1 MRISDWSSDVCSS
14 DLEPLAGQARA
25 DLLGSEGDPGPRP
38 VLPPAAQGEELREV
52 SSAGAHEQQRPGV
65 GGTAGRRG
73 LADASGA
80 HRRVPTNTGP
90 ATWAFPPS
98 RAPNVAA
105 SYARSVV
112 VAPAQS
118 LNRQLATAHPR
129 TPPPPLTAGA

>member
-1 MRISDWSSDVCSS
+1 MIRRPPVSTSTGLLFPYTTLFRSALRAHGAPGQHRVAQQVAEVTGRGVVAGD
-14 DLEPLAGQARA
+14 EPLAGQARA

-80 HRRVPTNTGP
+80 HRRVPTSTVP
-90 ATWAFPPS
+90 A
-98 RAPNVAA
+98 
-105 SYARSVV
+105 
-112 VAPAQS
+112 
-118 LNRQLATAHPR
+118 
-129 TPPPPLTAGA
+129 